1 MDSVTHYVYVASSVQ
16 QYNTGALVITAE
28 VCSGDIEGLSALTVI
43 HYPLSKNVYF
53 GIIQ

>member
-28 VCSGDIEGLSALTVI
+28 VCSGDIEGLSALTV
-43 HYPLSKNVYF
+43 PLSKNVYF